1 MWSAMRSRPVA
12 VIAAYTLLE
21 GMRNRLAWLVLGIIV
36 AVFGLSEFIAE
47 VAITET
53 VEFQSAFLGATLRG
67 FSVFMVSL
75 FVITSMVRELNDKG
89 LDLVLSLPIPRASYF
104 LGKLLGFSF
113 LSAATALLCSLLLLL
128 YVPPEQVLIWGISLA
143 CELLIVTAF
152 SLLCLFTFSHV
163 TLALSVVMA
172 FYVLARTIS
181 ALQLIGGGPLIEGTS
196 LSQQVINAFMA
207 SLAFVLPELHN
218 FTVSEWLVYH
228 TGQWGALLAI
238 IGQSAIYVLLLCGAA
253 LFDLYRNSL

>member
-89 LDLVLSLPIPRASYF
+89 LDLVLSLPIPRAS
-104 LGKLLGFSF
+104 
-113 LSAATALLCSLLLLL
+113 
-128 YVPPEQVLIWGISLA
+128 
-143 CELLIVTAF
+143 
-152 SLLCLFTFSHV
+152 
-163 TLALSVVMA
+163 
-172 FYVLARTIS
+172 
-181 ALQLIGGGPLIEGTS
+181 
-196 LSQQVINAFMA
+196 
-207 SLAFVLPELHN
+207 
-218 FTVSEWLVYH
+218 
-228 TGQWGALLAI
+228 
-238 IGQSAIYVLLLCGAA
+238 
-253 LFDLYRNSL
+253 